1 MSFQVTTTRAMI
13 CESLG
18 SLAEYLPEVS
28 ILMYLFRAVDLN
40 CSDENSLPSSQSL
53 FLIYRYY
60 LKIGHEEVAYRL
72 NCCLTISEQV
82 SSEMQIYFIHYA
94 IYILAL
100 GITCLN
106 WGIFM
111 VYSFV
116 LRSEQH
122 ACVSGRII
130 LETTQNISASSSWLL

>member
-1 MSFQVTTTRAMI
+1 MI

-60 LKIGHEEVAYRL
+60 LKIVHEEVAYRL
-72 NCCLTISEQV
+72 NCCLTISE
-82 SSEMQIYFIHYA
+82 
-94 IYILAL
+94 
-100 GITCLN
+100 
-106 WGIFM
+106 
-111 VYSFV
+111 
-116 LRSEQH
+116 
-122 ACVSGRII
+122 
-130 LETTQNISASSSWLL
+130 